1 MALISVSLDDE
12 HASLELRERVTLP
25 EAALAKVARALVS
38 HRNIVSAV
46 VTSTCLRTMVVV
58 ESDRFHGA
66 IDEITET
73 LSDVTGVAADELK
86 GSLTLHFD
94 RGVANHLFAVAA
106 GLKSVVPGEFEIL
119 GQLRRSL
126 DIALDE
132 HTVTPSLQEL
142 FTRALASGRRVRH
155 ETGIARGTTSF
166 AHAAVETAFEHL
178 DLNGATSAVIV
189 GAGQLATGI
198 ARSVAAHSSVE
209 TIIVCN
215 RTAARAH
222 ELATQVADPRVQV
235 QELGSLSSHVA
246 HADVVFVAADVPAPV
261 VTRDTIG
268 DRTRSLVLVDL
279 AVPRGVARDVEEH
292 DGVRRL
298 DIGTLQE
305 RVARAIDERRDA
317 FADAEVLVREDV
329 EKFLDD
335 QRARGAAAIVAQ
347 LREHFD
353 DVVEAEF
360 LRRSSDLHELDD
372 ETRALVQSMVRSVV
386 AKLAHRPMTAL
397 KEAAGTDQGL
407 RLSEATRNLF
417 ELP

>member
-1 MALISVSLDDE
+1 VALISVSLDDE

-25 EAALAKVARALVS
+25 EAGLAKVARALVS

-73 LSDVTGVAADELK
+73 LADITGVDAAELQ

-132 HTVTPSLQEL
+132 HTVTPALQEL

-178 DLNGATSAVIV
+178 AVDGPITAVIV

-198 ARSVAAHSSVE
+198 ARSVAAQSAVASIV
-209 TIIVCN
+209 VCN
-215 RTAARAH
+215 RTTTRAH
-222 ELATQVADPRVQV
+222 ELATHVADERIRVG
-235 QELGSLSSHVA
+235 ELAALTGEVA
-246 HADVVFVAADVPAPV
+246 KADVVFVAADVPAPV
-261 VTRDTIG
+261 VTRAHLT
-268 DRTRSLVLVDL
+268 DRAQSLVLIDL
-279 AVPRGVARDVEEH
+279 AVPRGVARDVEEL

-298 DIGTLQE
+298 DIGTMQA
-305 RVARAIDERRDA
+305 RVARALDDRREA
-317 FADAEVLVREDV
+317 FADAEALVREDV

-353 DVVEAEF
+353 EVVAAEF
-360 LRRSSDLHELDD
+360 ARRSSELHDLGD
-372 ETRALVQSMVRSVV
+372 EEQALVQSMVRSVV

-407 RLSEATRNLF
+407 RLSEATRTLF
-417 ELP
+417 DLS